1 MTTPSRPEILQFGTS
16 RFLLAHVDAFVS
28 HSLAKGLSD
37 KRVVVVQ
44 SSARPE
50 GKAKARQ
57 LAAHRCYPVQVRGV
71 RDGETIDRI
80 EWVDSIDTCLVADE
94 DWAELEQRFCNDITH
109 VVSNTGDRGFE
120 LIAGDTPHADV
131 PASFPAKLAKLLH
144 ARHRQ
149 GGSGVTLM
157 PCELISGNGQRLK
170 AMVMELARQFWEG
183 DDAFASWLADECIW
197 VDTLVDRI
205 VSAALEPVGAVA
217 EPYGLWAIQDT
228 PGLILPCRHP
238 DVQVVVD
245 LAPYEKRKLHVLN
258 LAHSYLVQ
266 RWQDLDL
273 QGEIHFVR
281 EAMGDP
287 RLAEPLD
294 AALSDE
300 VLPVL
305 SREMP
310 GLELTSY
317 KATTLERFANPFL
330 DHRLEDIAQNHEEK
344 LRRRLLPVVE
354 MARTHG
360 LTVPALIDCV
370 ARLPALSSA
379 RHAANAP

>member
-1 MTTPSRPEILQFGTS
+1 MSATARPEILQFGTS

-28 HSLAKGLSD
+28 HSLADGMSN

-44 SSARPE
+44 SSTRPE

-57 LAAHRCYPVQVRGV
+57 LAAHRRYPVQVRGV

-80 EWVDSIDTCLVADE
+80 EWVDSLATCLIAGE
-94 DWAELEQRFCNDITH
+94 DWAELERRFCADITH
-109 VVSNTGDRGFE
+109 VVSNTGDRGFD
-120 LIAGDTPHADV
+120 LVAGDSPHSDV
-131 PASFPAKLAKLLH
+131 PVSFPAKLAKLLH
-144 ARHRQ
+144 ARYRQ
-149 GGSGVTLM
+149 GGSGITLM

-170 AMVMELARQFWEG
+170 AIVLDLAHRYWT
-183 DDAFASWLADECIW
+183 DDAFIRWLERDCVW

-205 VSAALEPVGAVA
+205 VSAPLEPVGAVA
-217 EPYGLWAIQDT
+217 EPYGLWAIQST
-228 PGLILPCRHP
+228 PGLTLPCRHP
-238 DVQVVVD
+238 DVQVVED

-266 RWQDLDL
+266 RWQDLGL
-273 QGEIHFVR
+273 QDEICFVR
-281 EAMGDP
+281 EAMRDP
-287 RLAEPLD
+287 RLARPLD

-305 SREMP
+305 SLEMP
-310 GLELTSY
+310 GLDLASY

-354 MARTHG
+354 MARIHG
-360 LTVPALIDCV
+360 LAVPALADCV
-370 ARLPALSSA
+370 ARLPALSSTC
-379 RHAANAP
+379 HAANAP

>member
-28 HSLAKGLSD
+28 QSLADGLSD

-44 SSARPE
+44 SSARAE

-57 LAAHRCYPVQVRGV
+57 LAEHRRYPVQVRGV
-71 RDGETIDRI
+71 RDGETIDRT
-80 EWVDSIDTCLVADE
+80 EWVDSVETCLIADE
-94 DWAELEQRFCNDITH
+94 EWAELERRFCSEITH

-120 LIAGDTPHADV
+120 LVAEDSPHADV
-131 PASFPAKLAKLLH
+131 PVSFPAKLTKLLH
-144 ARHRQ
+144 ARYRQ

-170 AMVMELARQFWEG
+170 AIVLELAQRHWA
-183 DDAFASWLADECIW
+183 DDAFMHWLDRDCVW

-205 VSAALEPVGAVA
+205 VSAPLEPVGAVA
-217 EPYGLWAIQDT
+217 EPYALWAIQDT
-228 PGLILPCRHP
+228 PGLTLPCRHP
-238 DVQVVVD
+238 DVQVVAD

-258 LAHSYLVQ
+258 LAHSFLVQ
-266 RWQDLDL
+266 RWRDLGLQD
-273 QGEIHFVR
+273 EIRFVR
-281 EAMGDP
+281 EAMDDA
-287 RLAEPLD
+287 RLAGPLD
-294 AALSDE
+294 AVLSDE

-310 GLELTSY
+310 GLDLAGY

-354 MARTHG
+354 MARNHG
-360 LTVPALIDCV
+360 LAVPALADCV
-370 ARLPALSSA
+370 ARLPALSSSS
-379 RHAANAP
+379 R

>member
-1 MTTPSRPEILQFGTS
+1 MSTAARPEILQFGTS
-16 RFLLAHVDAFVS
+16 RFLLAHVDAFVG
-28 HSLAKGLSD
+28 HSLAEGLSN

-50 GKAKARQ
+50 GKAKARM
-57 LAAHRCYPVQVRGV
+57 LAEHRRYPVQVRGV

-80 EWVDSIDTCLVADE
+80 EWVDSLDTCLLADE
-94 DWAELEQRFCNDITH
+94 DWAELERRFCNEITH
-109 VVSNTGDRGFE
+109 VVSNTGDRGFDPVT
-120 LIAGDTPHADV
+120 GDTPHIDV

-170 AMVMELARQFWEG
+170 SIVLDIARRSW
-183 DDAFASWLADECIW
+183 DDAAFAQWLADECIW

-217 EPYGLWAIQDT
+217 EPYGLWAIQDI
-228 PGLILPCRHP
+228 PGLSLPCRHP
-238 DVQVVVD
+238 DVQVVAD

-258 LAHSYLVQ
+258 LAHSYLVA
-266 RWQDLDL
+266 RWRDLGLQD
-273 QGEIHFVR
+273 EVRFVR
-281 EAMGDP
+281 EAMRDP

-294 AALSDE
+294 AVLGDE

-310 GLELTSY
+310 GLDLASY

-360 LTVPALIDCV
+360 LAVPALDACV
-370 ARLPALSSA
+370 AQLPALSSTG
-379 RHAANAP
+379 HAAQTP